1 MYTLTFDVVRS
12 RRFVLAAG
20 FVVAAGLI
28 VGHSGFQGAAM
39 ADDKP
44 KEEIQFTKAEV
55 RLILGP
61 AGAVENKT
69 VTLEKADRIAI
80 LMKFFPHVGEGKKSD
95 TAGAWKAKVIIILT
109 DKGGNNAKVT
119 TNYSEWSEGF
129 GDWPVKEK
137 GLEEFIAGLF
147 KKD

>member
-1 MYTLTFDVVRS
+1 MYSLTFGVVRS

-20 FVVAAGLI
+20 FVVAAGLMFWH
-28 VGHSGFQGAAM
+28 GGFNGAAM

-55 RLILGP
+55 QLVLGP
-61 AGAVENKT
+61 GGAVENKT
-69 VTLEKADRIAI
+69 VTLDKADRIAK

-95 TAGAWKAKVIIILT
+95 TAGAWKANVIIILT
-109 DKGGNNAKVT
+109 DKGGNTAKVT

-129 GDWPVKEK
+129 GDWPLKEK
-137 GLEEFIAGLF
+137 GLEEFIAELF

>member
-1 MYTLTFDVVRS
+1 MYALTFDLACS

-20 FVVAAGLI
+20 YVCAAGL
-28 VGHSGFQGAAM
+28 VFWHGGFNGAAM

-61 AGAVENKT
+61 AGVVENKT
-69 VTLEKADRIAI
+69 VTLEKADRIAKLI
-80 LMKFFPHVGEGKKSD
+80 KFFPHVGEGKKSD
-95 TAGAWKAKVIIILT
+95 SAGAWKANVIIILT
-109 DKGGNNAKVT
+109 DKGGNTAKVT
-119 TNYSEWSEGF
+119 TNYSDWSEGF

-137 GLEEFIAGLF
+137 GLEEFVAGLF